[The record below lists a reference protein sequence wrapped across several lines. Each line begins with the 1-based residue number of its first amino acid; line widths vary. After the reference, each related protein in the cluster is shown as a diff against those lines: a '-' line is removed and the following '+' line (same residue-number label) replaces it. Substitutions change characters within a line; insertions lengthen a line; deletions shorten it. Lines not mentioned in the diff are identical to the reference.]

1 MSGNGIA
8 SSASAVGSPGGAP
21 AASGYRVSMAAGALE
36 VSARLSTPEELEL
49 LKVLEANKVL
59 WANGTVS
66 VPVPQAKAKPKIEF
80 LDGAP
85 AQKAG

>member
-1 MSGNGIA
+1 
-8 SSASAVGSPGGAP
+8 
-21 AASGYRVSMAAGALE
+21 MAAGALE

-49 LKVLEANKVL
+49 LVKVLEANKVL

-66 VPVPQAKAKPKIEF
+66 VPVPQAKAKPKSEF

>member
-8 SSASAVGSPGGAP
+8 SGGSSLG
-21 AASGYRVSMAAGALE
+21 SGYRVSMAGGALE
-36 VSARLSTPEELEL
+36 VSARLATPEELEL
-49 LKVLEANKVL
+49 LVKVLEANKVL
-59 WANGTVS
+59 WANAPVS